1 LYSVCRVLHTLYA
14 IKYLNFFRPKNQN
27 SEIVDLKKSQMIIK
41 VSQNFIRLLKLL
53 RKNQAIEKMKKIFFY
68 QKAKIG

>member
-1 LYSVCRVLHTLYA
+1 
-14 IKYLNFFRPKNQN
+14 LNFFRPKNQN